1 MDKNVRIY
9 WNLHKGQWSIQ
20 DKKSGLVVGRQPE
33 VYLEGAYF
41 EPTYDKRGRHIE
53 PKFNVRQGGR
63 QRVLLEGKKNVHAFA
78 EGWYPK
84 HYVMYMPLMNTEG
97 RFVTY
102 NPYKNDTFVYVDNG
116 EPVGQIGSIWLTTTI
131 GGKPSVKVFS

>member
-9 WNLHKGQWSIQ
+9 WNLHRGEWSIQ

-41 EPTYDKRGRHIE
+41 EPTYDKRGKTIK
-53 PKFNVRQGGR
+53 PKFKVRQGGR
-63 QRVLLEGKKNVHAFA
+63 LRVLKEGNKNVHAFA
-78 EGWYPK
+78 EGWYPSIWISPK
-84 HYVMYMPLMNTEG
+84 HYDEEG
-97 RFVTY
+97 RAVTY

-116 EPVGQIGSIWLTTTI
+116 EPVGEVESIWLTTTAE
-131 GGKPSVKVFS
+131 GKPSVKVYS

>member
-33 VYLEGAYF
+33 VFLEGAYF

-63 QRVLLEGKKNVHAFA
+63 MRVIKEGKKNVHAFA
-78 EGWYPK
+78 EGWYPSTWISPK
-84 HYVMYMPLMNTEG
+84 HYDEEG
-97 RFVTY
+97 RSVTY

-116 EPVGQIGSIWLTTTI
+116 EPVGEVGSIWLTTTAE
-131 GGKPSVKVFS
+131 GKPSVKVYS

>member
-33 VYLEGAYF
+33 VFLEGAYF
-41 EPTYDKRGRHIE
+41 EPTYDKRGKTIK
-53 PKFNVRQGGR
+53 PKFKVRQGGR
-63 QRVLLEGKKNVHAFA
+63 LRVLKEGNKNVHAFA
-78 EGWYPK
+78 EGWYPSTWISPK
-84 HYVMYMPLMNTEG
+84 HYGEEG
-97 RFVTY
+97 RSVTY

-116 EPVGQIGSIWLTTTI
+116 EPVGEVGSIWLTTTAE
-131 GGKPSVKVFS
+131 GRPSVRVYS